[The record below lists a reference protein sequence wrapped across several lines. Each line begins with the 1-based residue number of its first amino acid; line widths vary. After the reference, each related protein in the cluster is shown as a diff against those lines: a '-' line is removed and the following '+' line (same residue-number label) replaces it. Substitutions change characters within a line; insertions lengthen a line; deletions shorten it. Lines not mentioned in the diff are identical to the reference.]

1 MKLARR
7 TFLQFAA
14 GAAALSAIAR
24 SARAQ
29 AYPSRPI
36 TMVVPFPAGGPTDTV
51 ARIFGDHLR
60 QTLGQS
66 VIIENVAGAGATIG
80 VARVIRAPPD
90 GYTLSAGNST
100 SHVGGPAIYPFQ
112 YDILTD
118 LEPVALL
125 SISPTM
131 LIARRNFP
139 ADTVQ
144 ELIAWLKANPDKA
157 TGGTSGAGSSGH
169 LASILFQNQTGTR
182 FQIVPYRGAAPAMQD
197 LVSGQIDLR
206 FASEGSQALPFL
218 RDGQIKALAMLAPS
232 RWPPTPEIPTIDE
245 AGLPGIHLA
254 LWNGIWAPKATPRD
268 IIDRLNAAIGAALS
282 DRALSQRIIDL
293 GQILPTPEQRTPEAL
308 AAYHK
313 AEIEKWWPI
322 IKAANIKGE

>member
-1 MKLARR
+1 MRPTRR
-7 TFLQFAA
+7 AVLHLAA
-14 GAAALSAIAR
+14 GAAALPAIAR
-24 SARAQ
+24 SAWAQ
-29 AYPSRPI
+29 AYPTRSI

-51 ARIFGDHLR
+51 ARIFGEQLR

-66 VIIENVAGAGATIG
+66 VIIENVAGAGATLG
-80 VARVIRAPPD
+80 VGRVIRAAPD

-139 ADTVQ
+139 ANTVQ

-157 TGGTSGAGSSGH
+157 TAGTSGAGSSGQ

-206 FASEGSQALPFL
+206 FASEGSQSLPYL
-218 RDGQIKALAMLAPS
+218 REGQIKALAMLNPT
-232 RWPPTPEIPTIDE
+232 RWPPTPDVPTIDE
-245 AGLPGIHLA
+245 AGMPGLHLA

-268 IIDRLNAAIGAALS
+268 IIDKLNAAIRAALS
-282 DRALSQRIIDL
+282 DAALRQRIIDL
-293 GQILPTPEQRTPEAL
+293 GQILPAPEQQSPEAL

>member
-1 MKLARR
+1 
-7 TFLQFAA
+7 
-14 GAAALSAIAR
+14 
-24 SARAQ
+24 
-29 AYPSRPI
+29 
-36 TMVVPFPAGGPTDTV
+36 
-51 ARIFGDHLR
+51 
-60 QTLGQS
+60 
-66 VIIENVAGAGATIG
+66 
-80 VARVIRAPPD
+80 
-90 GYTLSAGNST
+90 
-100 SHVGGPAIYPFQ
+100 
-112 YDILTD
+112 
-118 LEPVALL
+118 
-125 SISPTM
+125 
-131 LIARRNFP
+131 
-139 ADTVQ
+139 
-144 ELIAWLKANPDKA
+144 KANPDKA

-218 RDGQIKALAMLAPS
+218 RDGQIKALAMLAPT
-232 RWPPTPEIPTIDE
+232 RWPPTPDIPTIDE

-282 DRALSQRIIDL
+282 DNALSQRIIDL

-322 IKAANIKGE
+322 IKAANIKGEWAGSLAPPARQGADPCNFAADISPASPRVPPCCPLFHASRARRLTRPGRCG

>member
-1 MKLARR
+1 MKLHRR
-7 TFLQFAA
+7 TFLHLAA
-14 GAAALSAIAR
+14 GAVALPAVSRTAW
-24 SARAQ
+24 AQ
-29 AYPSRPI
+29 AYPTRAI

-51 ARIFGDHLR
+51 ARIFGERLR

-80 VARVIRAPPD
+80 VGRVIRAAPD

-131 LIARRNFP
+131 LIARRDFP
-139 ADTVQ
+139 ASTVQ
-144 ELIAWLKANPDKA
+144 ELIAWLRANPDKGTA
-157 TGGTSGAGSSGH
+157 GTSGAGSSGH
-169 LASILFQNQTGTR
+169 LASILFQRQTGTR

-206 FASEGSQALPFL
+206 FASEGSQSLPYL
-218 RDGQIKALAMLAPS
+218 RDGQIKALAMLTPR
-232 RWPPTPEIPTIDE
+232 RWPPTPEP
-245 AGLPGIHLA
+245 
-254 LWNGIWAPKATPRD
+254 
-268 IIDRLNAAIGAALS
+268 
-282 DRALSQRIIDL
+282 
-293 GQILPTPEQRTPEAL
+293 
-308 AAYHK
+308 
-313 AEIEKWWPI
+313 
-322 IKAANIKGE
+322 